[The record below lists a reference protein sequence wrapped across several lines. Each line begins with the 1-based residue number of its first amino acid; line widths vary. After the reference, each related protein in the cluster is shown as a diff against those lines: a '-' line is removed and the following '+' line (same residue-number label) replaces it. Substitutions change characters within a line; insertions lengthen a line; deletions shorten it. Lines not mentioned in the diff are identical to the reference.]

1 MLINLIGNSLKFT
14 FAGSITVQVAIVYD
28 KDSNEPQLE
37 IKVCDT
43 GIGIKVEDRP
53 KIFKMFSKLE
63 STSRINTSG
72 VGLGLSICK
81 KIVEALDGY
90 IYLED
95 NDELLVPR

>member
-1 MLINLIGNSLKFT
+1 M
-14 FAGSITVQVAIVYD
+14 AIVYD
-28 KDSNEPQLE
+28 KDSSEPQLE

-95 NDELLVPR
+95 NEELLVPR